1 MFGAIW
7 ILLTFQLI
15 RKYDLFYLSFLA
27 PWKDVIIFKHNNQQL
42 MISFK
47 ICKFDIVPEINM
59 PISLLDWIDTWNPRG
74 ELNLDYEV
82 SVSLKGTKSK
92 KKLELKILLQR
103 KFSRSFIELI
113 SLPGSLVIVSWVGI
127 T

>member
-1 MFGAIW
+1 
-7 ILLTFQLI
+7 
-15 RKYDLFYLSFLA
+15 
-27 PWKDVIIFKHNNQQL
+27 

-92 KKLELKILLQR
+92 KKLELTILLQR

-127 T
+127 RY